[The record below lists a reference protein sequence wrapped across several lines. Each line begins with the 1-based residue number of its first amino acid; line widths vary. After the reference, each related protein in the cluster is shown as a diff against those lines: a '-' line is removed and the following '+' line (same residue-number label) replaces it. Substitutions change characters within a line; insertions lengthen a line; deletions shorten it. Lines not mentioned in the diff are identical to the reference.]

1 MKYPSSTMVISF
13 ICISLVM
20 GFTPQ
25 KQRYQLVAPDFRENT
40 DSSVYNHY
48 LGHFGIRIPAMKM
61 QLDGKSSFESAGRRI
76 DENVAMLSNFWRK
89 ARQTF
94 VAVALIPVL
103 LGVSA
108 SSSRADD
115 ELAKF
120 AAAGHTVGVDGKCFL
135 QKCPLETS
143 ECANDRTCLKGLS
156 CLARY
161 IEKLLHVHSS
171 RIISCVY
178 VLVIFCILKKIMI
191 IATTVL

>member
-1 MKYPSSTMVISF
+1 
-13 ICISLVM
+13 M

-25 KQRYQLVAPDFRENT
+25 KQRYQLVAQQDFRENT
-40 DSSVYNHY
+40 DSTVYNQY
-48 LGHFGIRIPAMKM
+48 LGHFGIRISAMKM
-61 QLDGKSSFESAGRRI
+61 QSAGKSTYQSAGLRM
-76 DENVAMLSNFWRK
+76 DENVAMVSNFWRK

-94 VAVALIPVL
+94 VAVALIPLL

-161 IEKLLHVHSS
+161 IEILLQAHSS
-171 RIISCVY
+171 E
-178 VLVIFCILKKIMI
+178 L
-191 IATTVL
+191 

>member
-1 MKYPSSTMVISF
+1 
-13 ICISLVM
+13 
-20 GFTPQ
+20 
-25 KQRYQLVAPDFRENT
+25 
-40 DSSVYNHY
+40 
-48 LGHFGIRIPAMKM
+48 MKM
-61 QLDGKSSFESAGRRI
+61 QSAEKSTFQLAGLRM
-76 DENVAMLSNFWRK
+76 DENVAMVSNFWRK

-94 VAVALIPVL
+94 IAVALIPLL

-161 IEKLLHVHSS
+161 IEILLQAQSSELSHSFVCPCTCHIS
-171 RIISCVY
+171 YLQDNYDWSNHYNIKSISEIIY
-178 VLVIFCILKKIMI
+178 
-191 IATTVL
+191 